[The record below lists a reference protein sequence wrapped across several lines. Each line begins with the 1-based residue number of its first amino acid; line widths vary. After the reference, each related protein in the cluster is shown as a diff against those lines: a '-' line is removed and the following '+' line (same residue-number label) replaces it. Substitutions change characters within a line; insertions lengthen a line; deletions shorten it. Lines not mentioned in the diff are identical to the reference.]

1 MSASQVGHQ
10 EQRARGEH
18 GFGGREEGYLNFMF
32 GDLSEVGGL
41 QLFYILKFI

>member
-18 GFGGREEGYLNFMF
+18 GFGGREEVSNAKDSAWFLCQVNKS
-32 GDLSEVGGL
+32 DHP
-41 QLFYILKFI
+41 